1 MVKIITADK
10 EIAHLQNQFKKNL
23 RLFME
28 QTIYCKMGFSGGYVE
43 DKVNYSPRLNIWV
56 CSLDGRGKFWNAFGI
71 GKPEARSN
79 VSITGEINFLHNS

>member
-43 DKVNYSPRLNIWV
+43 DKGRMGRIGVPYGGCKEAAYKLRLMQLGGLLEGAWV
-56 CSLDGRGKFWNAFGI
+56 SDVK
-71 GKPEARSN
+71 
-79 VSITGEINFLHNS
+79 